1 MNCPVCGKPMEDGKF
16 GFSAASI
23 GQSMWWKNQEEMNE
37 KLRIINVLKPYFEG
51 HLCREC
57 KALTIR
63 Y

>member
-1 MNCPVCGKPMEDGKF
+1 MEDGKF